1 MAANKPPL
9 GTGGKFQVYVQRE
22 QASFCYIIPKS
33 TPSWLFRCVIVVVL
47 VMVVVMVQ
55 AIFSFCHHG
64 HNLKNEAFLTLA
76 IPTSGKEYLTSTR

>member
-22 QASFCYIIPKS
+22 QASFCYVISKS
-33 TPSWLFRCVIVVVL
+33 GPSWLFHCVIVVVL

-55 AIFSFCHHG
+55 AIFSSCHHG
-64 HNLKNEAFLTLA
+64 HNLNEAFLTLA